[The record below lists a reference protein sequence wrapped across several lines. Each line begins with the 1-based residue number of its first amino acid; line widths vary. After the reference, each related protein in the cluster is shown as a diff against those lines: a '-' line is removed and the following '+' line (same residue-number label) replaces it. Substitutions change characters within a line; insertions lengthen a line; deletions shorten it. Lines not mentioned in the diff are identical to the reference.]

1 MMAEWIIDRN
11 GAPVLIQDEHCFRS
25 PRGDVVSWLFG
36 NGVYAVN
43 GDHIGWFEISTL
55 YDVHNRIVGML
66 QHTCA
71 PLSAE
76 RLPPPMPEFS
86 RRPHVPRLKVRH
98 SRPPVTV
105 PPAAQLHTRPYAG
118 MSMRHASC

>member
-1 MMAEWIIDRN
+1 
-11 GAPVLIQDEHCFRS
+11 
-25 PRGDVVSWLFG
+25 
-36 NGVYAVN
+36 VYAVN

-76 RLPPPMPEFS
+76 RLPPPMPEFRAARTYRGS
-86 RRPHVPRLKVRH
+86 RCGIAAHRSPCRLPRSCTPVRM
-98 SRPPVTV
+98 RACRCGT
-105 PPAAQLHTRPYAG
+105 PAAKNGGPGRRAAPLSGRQQNATYGTLRHTNLHQGCA
-118 MSMRHASC
+118 